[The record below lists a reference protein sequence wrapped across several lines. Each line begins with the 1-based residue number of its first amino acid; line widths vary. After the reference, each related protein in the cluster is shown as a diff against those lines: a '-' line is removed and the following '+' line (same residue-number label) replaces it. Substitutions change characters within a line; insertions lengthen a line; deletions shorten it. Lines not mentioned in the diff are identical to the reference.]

1 MTTKHEQLLE
11 SYLSTLSETE
21 RKNIATIN
29 ADHFCADEFNA
40 NECAKLVNEGKKR
53 ATCSLKVGYEK
64 ENAPLPKQSD
74 LTIVLDWSQ
83 NPVCIIKT
91 HKVETKPFKEID
103 AEFAAMEGED
113 DGSFKWWQREH
124 AHFFSE
130 YAKEISVSFNED
142 SEIVLEYFEKVYP
155 IE

>member
-1 MTTKHEQLLE
+1 MPNKHDTLLNK
-11 SYLSTLSETE
+11 YLATLNDAQRQS
-21 RKNIATIN
+21 IGTIN

-40 NECAKLVNEGKKR
+40 NECAQLVAKGKKR
-53 ATCSLKVGYEK
+53 ATCSLKVGYDK
-64 ENAPLPKQSD
+64 ENVPLPKQSD

-91 HKVETKPFKEID
+91 HKVETKLFKEID
-103 AEFAAMEGED
+103 AEFAALEGEG
-113 DGSFKWWQREH
+113 DGSFEWWQKEH
-124 AHFFSE
+124 THFFSE

-142 SEIVLEYFEKVYP
+142 SEIVLEYFEKVFP